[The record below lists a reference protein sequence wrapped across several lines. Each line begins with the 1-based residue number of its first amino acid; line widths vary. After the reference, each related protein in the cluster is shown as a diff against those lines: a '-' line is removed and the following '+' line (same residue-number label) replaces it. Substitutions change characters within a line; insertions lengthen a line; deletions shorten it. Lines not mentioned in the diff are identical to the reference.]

1 MSIEERL
8 AADKHVVD
16 EGTPHIVVDVAACA
30 TCTPQDCACVKACP
44 AGLFKAQGDTVTFDY
59 AGCLECGTCR
69 IVCFKKAIAWN
80 HPEGGFGVEYRYG

>member
-30 TCTPQDCACVKACP
+30 TCTPQDC
-44 AGLFKAQGDTVTFDY
+44 DY